1 MMAIGDAKYSANR
14 LQAEQINSQTL
25 VFSSEIS
32 CQTGSGL
39 SSCKNKPVKSATNKT
54 TPIATNIH
62 DAIITYLDIVS
73 DLFILAYTMR
83 NCFLCLCPSDG
94 CYRFAVRVRSDEL
107 REVYLPV
114 GWQGGHSRRCQTLQ
128 TYEGVFNVFF
138 LKLFL
143 SRKGTITSS
152 AVVG

>member
-39 SSCKNKPVKSATNKT
+39 SSCKNKPVKSATNNT

-83 NCFLCLCPSDG
+83 NCFLCLCPLDG
-94 CYRFAVRVRSDEL
+94 CYRRWR
-107 REVYLPV
+107 
-114 GWQGGHSRRCQTLQ
+114 
-128 TYEGVFNVFF
+128 
-138 LKLFL
+138 
-143 SRKGTITSS
+143 
-152 AVVG
+152 